1 MYFGEH
7 YTATST
13 NIMRATDNVQQLA
26 HPDFQARQVLVATWH
41 RVSPLSIVQS
51 DTLVSLQLLY
61 KKVGVEKQ
69 GLLQQI
75 FAHCS
80 LLIK

>member
-13 NIMRATDNVQQLA
+13 NIMRATEDIQQLG

-41 RVSPLSIVQS
+41 RVSPLSIVQLN
-51 DTLVSLQLLY
+51 TLVSLEIKSWDILSLC
-61 KKVGVEKQ
+61 KK
-69 GLLQQI
+69 
-75 FAHCS
+75 S
-80 LLIK
+80 LLLIHP